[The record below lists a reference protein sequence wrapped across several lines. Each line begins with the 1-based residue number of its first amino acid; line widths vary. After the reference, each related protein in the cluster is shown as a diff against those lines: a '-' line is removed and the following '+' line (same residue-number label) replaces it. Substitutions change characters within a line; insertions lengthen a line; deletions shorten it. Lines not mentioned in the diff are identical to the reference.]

1 MAQSNRSKSA
11 SDDASKIPAAE
22 AKEAIKMLQL
32 AVGMRVSMQHDAIDA
47 TMDLPARKTQAK
59 ALRNAAGMATFRSEL
74 IDGLIRVDSV
84 RGLIDLCN
92 SILERWPSAK

>member
-1 MAQSNRSKSA
+1 MAKSTKSA
-11 SDDASKIPAAE
+11 SASSDASKIPAAD
-22 AKEAIKMLQL
+22 AKEAIKLLQL
-32 AVGMRVSMQHDAIDA
+32 AVGMRISKQPDAIDA

-84 RGLIDLCN
+84 HALIGLCN
-92 SILERWPSAK
+92 TVLERWSSTT